1 MQVEDLYVQ
10 SIVQLT
16 LITNA
21 NEYPVHTHATTLQ
34 SHKRATYAN
43 CVQCVRDVSL
53 K

>member
-16 LITNA
+16 LHN
-21 NEYPVHTHATTLQ
+21 PVHTHTTTFQ
-34 SHKRATYAN
+34 SLKRATYAN
-43 CVQCVRDVSL
+43 CVQYVRDISL